1 MNESVL
7 GPGPAVAAVD
17 IGGTA
22 IKLTVVDSDGRPGPV
37 LRIPTP
43 RAEPE
48 QVAHAVL
55 RSAADGLRTLAGS
68 AAVTAVGIGA
78 PGVVDDEGHAV
89 FSENLGWR
97 DVPLARLAGDQLALP
112 VTVVHDVRAAGEA
125 ERRLGAGRGL
135 TDVAVVAV
143 GTGIASA
150 VFLGGAAHTAGGYAG
165 EIGHAVVRPGGEPCA
180 CGNRGCLE
188 ATASSAALA
197 RRYTARTGTPVSG
210 SADVLRRARQGDPVA
225 VELWDDAVDAL
236 ALGLSH
242 VAALLAPEAI
252 IVGGGLAQAGDDLF
266 IPLQRRLNDYHR
278 LRPVPLLPARLG
290 EDAGV
295 LGAALAARDA
305 GGRA

>member
-1 MNESVL
+1 MTASVL

-22 IKLTVVDSDGRPGPV
+22 IKLALVDAEGRPGPV

-48 QVAHAVL
+48 HIALAVL
-55 RSAADGLRTLAGS
+55 RAAADGLRTLSGFAT
-68 AAVTAVGIGA
+68 VTSVGIGA
-78 PGVVDDEGHAV
+78 PGLVDDSGHAV

-97 DVPLARLAGDQLALP
+97 DAPLARLAADELSLP

-135 TDVAVVAV
+135 TDVAVVTV

-150 VFLGGAAHTAGGYAG
+150 VFVGGVAHTAGGYAG
-165 EIGHAVVRPGGEPCA
+165 EIGHAVVRPGGEPCV

-197 RRYTARTGTPVSG
+197 RRYAARTGTPVSG

-225 VELWDDAVDAL
+225 GELWDDAVDAL
-236 ALGLSH
+236 GLGLSH

-266 IPLQRRLNDYHR
+266 VPLQQRLDDYHR

-305 GGRA
+305 GERA